1 VHLDKE
7 RQQQIEAEASRLEQ
21 RYPHALPDPVPLL
34 AKDGVDGEI
43 VQTPAGQPDFRV
55 TVMSPL
61 VQIVVRGFRT
71 YLQAL
76 LGLLA
81 VALVGPSQMLPSV
94 APRDFLAALQLAAG
108 LALAPAAISVLQNL
122 VEFLAKVDE
131 LFPKARA

>member
-7 RQQQIEAEASRLEQ
+7 QRIAAEASRLKQE
-21 RYPHALPDPVPLL
+21 YPDAISATVPVLTTSGT
-34 AKDGVDGEI
+34 DGAI
-43 VQTPAGQPDFRV
+43 VQTPAGQPDLRV

-61 VQIVVRGFRT
+61 VQIFVRGLRT

-76 LGLLA
+76 LGLLV
-81 VALVGPSQMLPSV
+81 VALAGPAAMMPSV

-122 VEFLAKVDE
+122 VEFLASVDQM
-131 LFPKARA
+131 FPKARA